1 MVMEISFFKAMVIT
15 SIHIKAMVITSIHI
29 NLRNFLYVIG
39 IAATESAGKRADQS
53 ASAEKVRAQGTH
65 EADDGPDQAANSR
78 TAGCRRAED
87 GADAAPDTGSHG
99 SRYGRCPSCTN
110 DRITEI

>member
-1 MVMEISFFKAMVIT
+1 MVMEISFF
-15 SIHIKAMVITSIHI
+15 KAMVITSIHI

-53 ASAEKVRAQGTH
+53 ASAEKVRTQGTH
-65 EADDGPDQAANSR
+65 EAADGPDQAANSR
-78 TAGCRRAED
+78 TADCRRTED
-87 GADAAPDTGSHG
+87 GADAAPDTGSHA

>member
-1 MVMEISFFKAMVIT
+1 MRIS
-15 SIHIKAMVITSIHI
+15 SIV
-29 NLRNFLYVIG
+29 LYDSPGIG
-39 IAATESAGKRADQS
+39 APDTGNGTPPARSETTEPAGKRADQS

-78 TAGCRRAED
+78 TADCRRAED
-87 GADAAPDTGSHG
+87 GADAAPDAGSHG
-99 SRYGRCPSCTN
+99 SRYGRFPSCTN